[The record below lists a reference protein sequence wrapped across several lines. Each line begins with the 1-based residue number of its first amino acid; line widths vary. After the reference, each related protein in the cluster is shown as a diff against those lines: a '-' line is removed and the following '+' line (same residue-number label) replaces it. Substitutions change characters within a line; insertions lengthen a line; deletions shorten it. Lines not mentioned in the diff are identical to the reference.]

1 MNIILRIIIQFLL
14 IPYIKLTDLFC
25 FVISESVINLW
36 LLHNTMI
43 LLFNFV
49 NTGRSSVFKFNHSY
63 EWFFIIIIVSI
74 IIRKKKVFAKSC
86 WPNFTHIF
94 CFFFFIFLAHTTS
107 KSTRA
112 MTCFSCVP
120 LNLSA
125 KNINTY

>member
-63 EWFFIIIIVSI
+63 E
-74 IIRKKKVFAKSC
+74 
-86 WPNFTHIF
+86 
-94 CFFFFIFLAHTTS
+94 
-107 KSTRA
+107 
-112 MTCFSCVP
+112 
-120 LNLSA
+120 
-125 KNINTY
+125 